1 MLSIKPILHQN
12 RAIIPYHSSSFF
24 MIRQQTCITAFN
36 SAIVICFARST
47 ATATC
52 CWCCQ
57 WYQWGPELGHGYLCQ
72 KDYWKCWNVDGKLD
86 TPLLKGRE
94 ALVGWWRR
102 VSCRSRF
109 VCASPRSTRMTSRST
124 AKNISLSK
132 YINYSKSNKGLFK
145 YQWFIMEQMKNN
157 TEQLN

>member
-12 RAIIPYHSSSFF
+12 RAILIIPYHLSWFDNKPASL
-24 MIRQQTCITAFN
+24 
-36 SAIVICFARST
+36 RST
-47 ATATC
+47 RPSWSVSHVPLPLLLVVGAVNDINEDQNLDTDI
-52 CWCCQ
+52 
-57 WYQWGPELGHGYLCQ
+57 YVI
-72 KDYWKCWNVDGKLD
+72 KIIWNVDGKLD